1 MPKNYELVT
10 KGFHSLLR
18 AFAPYVCASL
28 RMEYGPDWWR
38 QAVLTTLHD
47 LQRRGLPLEGPDQK
61 LMESLDI
68 QRCLILFDV
77 LWGEVFRKVDPD
89 KMFVTDANAN
99 AWRVA
104 RINRTDGLGCLVL
117 RDCGKDFVVKCGRGA
132 KKLCAFTSV
141 GGNSF
146 TVYIDA
152 KNLEFF
158 EDECNFFAANPYD
171 MVFVTNGE
179 IVGGVMPFV
188 AKK

>member
-1 MPKNYELVT
+1 MAGMEKDLKFQLE
-10 KGFHSLLR
+10 LLR
-18 AFAPYVCASL
+18 KLYTGKECFALELSSGRPDLAEE
-28 RMEYGPDWWR
+28 MKNIYG
-38 QAVLTTLHD
+38 
-47 LQRRGLPLEGPDQK
+47 
-61 LMESLDI
+61 
-68 QRCLILFDV
+68 
-77 LWGEVFRKVDPD
+77 WGEVFRKVDPD

-104 RINRTDGLGCLVL
+104 RIDRTDGLGCLVL
-117 RDCGKDFVVKCGRGA
+117 RDGDKDFIVKCGRGA
-132 KKLCAFTSV
+132 KKLCAFTCV
-141 GGNSF
+141 AKSF

-158 EDECNFFAANPYD
+158 EDECSFFAANPYD

>member
-1 MPKNYELVT
+1 MAGMEKDLKFQLE
-10 KGFHSLLR
+10 LLR
-18 AFAPYVCASL
+18 KLYADKECFALELDAGRPDLAEE
-28 RMEYGPDWWR
+28 MKNIYG
-38 QAVLTTLHD
+38 
-47 LQRRGLPLEGPDQK
+47 
-61 LMESLDI
+61 
-68 QRCLILFDV
+68 
-77 LWGEVFRKVDPD
+77 WGEVFRKIDPD

-104 RINRTDGLGCLVL
+104 RIDRTDGLGCLVL
-117 RDCGKDFVVKCGRGA
+117 RDGDKDFIVKCGRGA
-132 KKLCAFTSV
+132 KKLCAFTSI
-141 GGNSF
+141 GRNSF

-158 EDECNFFAANPYD
+158 EDECDFFAANPYD